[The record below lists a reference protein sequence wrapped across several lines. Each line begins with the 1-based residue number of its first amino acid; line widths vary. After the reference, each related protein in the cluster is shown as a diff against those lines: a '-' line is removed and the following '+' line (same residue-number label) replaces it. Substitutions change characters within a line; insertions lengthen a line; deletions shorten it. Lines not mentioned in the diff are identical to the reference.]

1 MPLVC
6 PFLSGQNP
14 INGSL
19 ILEDCIE
26 SQCQVWDNINLR
38 CGAKTSDVSA
48 HIHNS
53 HYHPSGHS
61 CASSKYGLEYLNGC
75 GGDAHAQ
82 LITRAAILIQEFLF
96 NEDLDGNSKVYGY
109 DFMIASDDTD
119 KPVVLSNVENHNEW
133 SDPTCQITWTE
144 YNTWQNGGDIPLCV
158 Q

>member
-82 LITRAAILIQEFLF
+82 LITRAAILIQEFLDKF
-96 NEDLDGNSKVYGY
+96 YTGDDG
-109 DFMIASDDTD
+109 D
-119 KPVVLSNVENHNEW
+119 
-133 SDPTCQITWTE
+133 
-144 YNTWQNGGDIPLCV
+144 LCV
-158 Q
+158 ICGKKTKFLNINIGYEVFCSKECKEKGRFTKYF